1 METGNAIVPEYPL
14 PILILSLNQRRR
26 LLPVPPPTGDSF
38 HLPGALLPS
47 LRDEGATGTSRD
59 PQACSL
65 RLGLGSPSSLSGRS
79 WYRPGARTWCVD
91 WQAGLLITLQIT
103 PCG

>member
-38 HLPGALLPS
+38 HLPGPCFLVYEMRVPQGQA
-47 LRDEGATGTSRD
+47 GT
-59 PQACSL
+59 P
-65 RLGLGSPSSLSGRS
+65 
-79 WYRPGARTWCVD
+79 RPG
-91 WQAGLLITLQIT
+91 L
-103 PCG
+103 